1 MKRKAF
7 GIALSLTLLA
17 GLIPWNSAHAV
28 LVLKQVQVSNGN
40 QIELQFDREVDVKAI
55 KTEFYQ
61 DIIQLSLN
69 NVSVYPPK
77 IFSVDGSDVSKV
89 FAYQYTPKLV
99 RCRLTVKGKAE
110 DFKSRIVLRSK
121 GKFLT
126 LLINGVSIAR
136 DRLSIQSAKALSAP
150 TAPSRKVSKDSPAA
164 PAASVMKPEDK
175 SLFEKITQSES
186 PKAAAAAES
195 SAPKTPSHLTG
206 QPDHVARAT
215 RSHESSMS
223 RVIHTFAWM
232 AVVLILMAGV
242 LVFLKKAMKG
252 KNGSKSWM
260 MRMMKGKFG
269 AGGKLIEVEA
279 THYLGPKKSIAVV
292 KVQGRRLV
300 LGITDESINLIT
312 QLGAHAGADA
322 DGMDDESD
330 ALIAGLTG
338 GAAGKTAQKKSPEAP
353 RMGTGAMAGG
363 SARFADILASAD
375 SKPAFQGPESTQR
388 LGQNPGQ
395 NSGQSSSSVRDQIRK
410 RVEGLKNL

>member
-1 MKRKAF
+1 MKRKGF
-7 GIALSLTLLA
+7 GIGLSLTLLA
-17 GLIPWNSAHAV
+17 GLLPWNSAHAV

-40 QIELQFDREVDVKAI
+40 QVELQFDREVDVKSI

-126 LLINGVSIAR
+126 LVINGASIAK

-150 TAPSRKVSKDSPAA
+150 TAPNRKVSKDSPAA

-186 PKAAAAAES
+186 PKAVGAEPAAS
-195 SAPKTPSHLTG
+195 KTTSHLTG
-206 QPDHVARAT
+206 QPEHATRAT

-232 AVVLILMAGV
+232 AFVLILMAGV

-312 QLGAHAGADA
+312 QLGADPSA
-322 DGMDDESD
+322 DGDDMDDESD

-338 GAAGKTAQKKSPEAP
+338 GKAAQKRAP
-353 RMGTGAMAGG
+353 DGQKMGTGATSGG

-375 SKPAFQGPESTQR
+375 ARPAFQGPESTQR
-388 LGQNPGQ
+388 QGQNT
-395 NSGQSSSSVRDQIRK
+395 SSVRDQIRK